1 MIFGD
6 HIEVMEYASLPID
19 KQVKLQIRLARRY
32 ARDFLDAGLAEWEIK
47 EEIVFALEYD
57 LKQLELYEKY
67 EYCILYKD
75 TIENIKYIPER
86 KLY

>member
-1 MIFGD
+1 MIFAD
-6 HIEVMEYASLPID
+6 HPDIVNYAKLPIED
-19 KQVKLQIRLARRY
+19 QVRLQVRLARKY
-32 ARDFLDAGLAEWEIK
+32 ASDFLDAGLAEWEIK
-47 EEIVFALEYD
+47 EEIVFALHYD